1 MSRILFATACLLCL
15 VFQDGWAQSLNVEKM
30 TFCTSVE
37 NRKPDGVGIAFP
49 ADVGRV
55 YCFTKITGAT
65 EETKVIHVW
74 HYKKEEIHRYELSVK
89 ASTWRTWSYKTIVE
103 EWTGHW
109 RVDILSA
116 SGSLLKS
123 NVFVIQ

>member
-1 MSRILFATACLLCL
+1 MIRILFATVCLFCL
-15 VFQDGWAQSLNVEKM
+15 VFQDARAQGLNVEDM
-30 TFCTSVE
+30 IFCTSVE
-37 NRKPDGVGIAFP
+37 NRRPRGPGIAFP
-49 ADVGRV
+49 DSVGRV

-74 HYKKEEIHRYELSVK
+74 HYKKEEIFRIELDVK

-116 SGSLLKS
+116 SGNLLKS